1 MNSFFVCVSKS
12 NPVGPLINASH
23 ADETGGYGYAMLSLM
38 VSSLVICAC
47 VVLFVA
53 YVYCA
58 ISCKGAS
65 GGRSLNSRA

>member
-1 MNSFFVCVSKS
+1 MS

-23 ADETGGYGYAMLSLM
+23 ADETGYGYAMLSLM

>member
-1 MNSFFVCVSKS
+1 MCVSKS
-12 NPVGPLINASH
+12 NPIGPLINNASH
-23 ADETGGYGYAMLSLM
+23 ADETGYGYAMLSLM

-47 VVLFVA
+47 VVLFVG
-53 YVYCA
+53 YVYCS